1 MTTLSAAPALHV
13 SEPLVAP
20 LARRVPSFQI
30 EFANR
35 FALRG
40 LTPKGGYETRYN
52 QQQDEVR
59 LTFLARGENPL
70 ENIELLA
77 RTPATD
83 FDPVRFVNAIARNE
97 EELPWV
103 QKSVDPTNG
112 RRTVT
117 VLPFGGDASAPRVL
131 VTTSASSGFIALH
144 VENARDMS
152 PAEALL
158 VAGAIAKAASLA
170 AE

>member
-1 MTTLSAAPALHV
+1 MTTLSAAPAIHV
-13 SEPLVAP
+13 SEPLVTP

-40 LTPKGGYETRYN
+40 LTPKGGYEVRYN
-52 QQQDEVR
+52 EQQDEVR
-59 LTFLARGENPL
+59 LTFLGRGENPL

-77 RTPATD
+77 RTSAVD
-83 FDPVRFVNAIARNE
+83 FDPIRFVDVIARNE
-97 EELPWV
+97 EELPWI
-103 QKSVDPTNG
+103 QKSVDAATG

-117 VLPFGGDASAPRVL
+117 VLPFGGENDSPRVL
-131 VTTSASSGFIALH
+131 ISTSASTGFVSLH

-170 AE
+170 AD